1 MSTYILL
8 LLTFYFH
15 SANIWIEPSWVS
27 SNLSQPS
34 PNSSYEAYLFS
45 AKGEEES
52 FQVHIL
58 AEKSDLN
65 NISLSFNKLPEKFP
79 SPLIYQVLPI
89 QGIPLPQGGFDR
101 SQSFFEVLKPFQPLT
116 ISKGQKVV
124 LWITFKTP
132 RDIKSGQ
139 YKTELQINSGE
150 KKIKQIPI
158 TIEVFDFE
166 LPETPSL
173 PAISFLDWQTL
184 MLTHSQQASGEDYWK
199 NLFAFLFEKRLQI
212 SLGSYLQTLNSD
224 VAPIPEGIW
233 KNYLEQIKNRDNKNI
248 VDITPL
254 ILPPGP
260 LETVRNLQPYEMDII
275 SRLKDSNTSL
285 VSIFSPSRNA
295 GEDEVLKRYLNSI
308 SEQLPFV
315 MRVLCSPPSPQ
326 YNFYTD
332 IWALPYVSFSP
343 GLIERLVKGLSI
355 ADESTIPLKSVSS
368 STTGFIPG
376 SYPATLCSPWHAI
389 DGSPYTGWLSY
400 PAEKESKKEWL
411 EIQLKEK
418 IIGEKIVIIWGPGQ
432 TPQSIDILISRDG
445 FHFMTSSVNWRHVSG
460 TLFDPPISTGTFK
473 YNPDFVAIRFEFP
486 KLKKGDII
494 HIQEIKLNQSDENP
508 SPRIAPVITPWLWTT
523 PEQFPSLRYDTVP
536 IESRMIPW
544 ICWNYNFRGIV
555 LTPVISWGN
564 TIVKLPNNVDFL
576 FQPQNTLQMTTLL
589 YPARDTYYS
598 SVRLE
603 RLRDGLED
611 YEYLLLFAQKAQKQ
625 KLKNEEL
632 YSYMFMEPEKFV
644 PWNITSENFITEL
657 MKRRINIGYELSDKV
672 SPYKESKKDSST
684 TQDRQKPP
692 NISPRVQKNFTIRQ
706 KTIE

>member
-224 VAPIPEGIW
+224 VAPILEGIW

-295 GEDEVLKRYLNSI
+295 GENEVLKRYLNSI

-343 GLIERLVKGLSI
+343 GLMERLVKGLSI

-376 SYPATLCSPWHAI
+376 SYPATLCSP
-389 DGSPYTGWLSY
+389 
-400 PAEKESKKEWL
+400 
-411 EIQLKEK
+411 
-418 IIGEKIVIIWGPGQ
+418 
-432 TPQSIDILISRDG
+432 
-445 FHFMTSSVNWRHVSG
+445 
-460 TLFDPPISTGTFK
+460 
-473 YNPDFVAIRFEFP
+473 
-486 KLKKGDII
+486 
-494 HIQEIKLNQSDENP
+494 
-508 SPRIAPVITPWLWTT
+508 
-523 PEQFPSLRYDTVP
+523 
-536 IESRMIPW
+536 
-544 ICWNYNFRGIV
+544 
-555 LTPVISWGN
+555 
-564 TIVKLPNNVDFL
+564 
-576 FQPQNTLQMTTLL
+576 
-589 YPARDTYYS
+589 
-598 SVRLE
+598 
-603 RLRDGLED
+603 
-611 YEYLLLFAQKAQKQ
+611 
-625 KLKNEEL
+625 
-632 YSYMFMEPEKFV
+632 
-644 PWNITSENFITEL
+644 
-657 MKRRINIGYELSDKV
+657 
-672 SPYKESKKDSST
+672 
-684 TQDRQKPP
+684 
-692 NISPRVQKNFTIRQ
+692 
-706 KTIE
+706 